1 MSVGQELLD
10 VPLPD
15 MVAKLGMGVA
25 KAQSALDQNSI
36 KTLQML
42 NDDDNKIEIV
52 TGITKVIAEDGTVTF
67 EDPQTAEMT
76 PFQVGLFPAFYQF
89 SEATIEVKMDIK
101 TTTSSE
107 TDVKVSAE
115 AKVGFSMWSA
125 SISTDVSHNR
135 KFGKDVNG
143 TSRLMT
149 KMVPVPPPE
158 RLEPEYDTIDNR
170 QPQEEEGE

>member
-1 MSVGQELLD
+1 
-10 VPLPD
+10 

-107 TDVKVSAE
+107 TDVTVGAE
-115 AKVGFSMWSA
+115 VKGGFGLWSA
-125 SISTDVSHNR
+125 SVNTEVSHNR
-135 KFGKDVNG
+135 KFGKEVHG
-143 TSRLMT
+143 TSRLVT
-149 KMVPVPPPE
+149 KMVPVPPPK
-158 RLEPEYDTIDNR
+158 RIEPESETTDLREPED
-170 QPQEEEGE
+170 GEDE